1 MSLILN
7 GTDNTVGAPAVTG
20 STGGTGTGVYYPA
33 TNQVAVATNGVN
45 AITVDASQK
54 VGIGTASPNSYG
66 GLLNVVSTTAGS
78 SKINI
83 SDWSA
88 GASPAPLLQFGVN
101 SSNGFVSTDA
111 ARVWATSPSSTTAAL
126 NFAAYNGGAPSSA
139 QMTLTNGNVGIGTTA
154 PGYKFH
160 VIESA
165 SQDIG
170 VTFEAATAG
179 YAVNMV
185 LQGNNAAGSRY
196 NNIACRYGSTY
207 QWQIG
212 GGGSDSTI
220 AFKVGSSLTEA
231 MRIDSSGNLFV
242 DCTATPNGTTRRGF
256 EVVAN
261 TGLGDATAIQ
271 LATTTSSTRA
281 LIIFNNSNGNVG
293 SVGTTGSST
302 YYATSSDYRLKENI
316 VPMTGALNSVAALKP
331 VTYDWKVGGTGQG
344 FIAHELAEVC
354 PQAVVGEKDAVETVD
369 ELDDEGKVIGTKE
382 VPKYQ
387 SIDTS
392 FLVATLTA
400 AIQELKAEFDA
411 YKATHP

>member
-45 AITVDASQK
+45 AITVDANQK
-54 VGIGTASPNSYG
+54 IGIGTTSPNSYG

-126 NFAAYNGGAPSSA
+126 NFAAYNGGVPSTA
-139 QMTLTNGNVGIGTTA
+139 QMTLTNGNVGIGTSSPTLA
-154 PGYKFH
+154 LS
-160 VIESA
+160 V
-165 SQDIG
+165 G
-170 VTFEAATAG
+170 VNAGVNGINHIYTGTGGPSNIATWTSDVNTGEVRFGGVLAG
-179 YAVNMV
+179 YFPTF
-185 LQGNNAAGSRY
+185 Y
-196 NNIACRYGSTY
+196 
-207 QWQIG
+207 
-212 GGGSDSTI
+212 
-220 AFKVGSSLTEA
+220 SSNTER
-231 MRIDSSGNLFV
+231 MRIDTSGNLLVARTSSSRSARVSVLASNAVNDGIFV
-242 DCTATPNGTTRRGF
+242 NGYGSGICNGASFSSASAVATAVEFLYNTTTVGAINTSTTATT
-256 EVVAN
+256 
-261 TGLGDATAIQ
+261 
-271 LATTTSSTRA
+271 
-281 LIIFNNSNGNVG
+281 
-293 SVGTTGSST
+293 
-302 YYATSSDYRLKENI
+302 YATSSDYRLKEDI
-316 VPMTGALNSVAALKP
+316 APMTGALETVSKLKP
-331 VTYDWKVGGTGQG
+331 VTYTWIEDKKAGQG
-344 FIAHELAEVC
+344 FIAHEL
-354 PQAVVGEKDAVETVD
+354 QAVVPDCVTGTKDAVD
-369 ELDDEGKVIGTKE
+369 EEGNPV
-382 VPKYQ
+382 YQ
-387 SIDTS
+387 GIDTS